1 MTGRPQGYM
10 ITNPSS
16 RYAPRVVSVTDRVVS
31 PTPTK
36 AAPVAQTAAKQV
48 VKPRLTTIPR

>member
-1 MTGRPQGYM
+1 MTGRPQGYV
-10 ITNPSS
+10 ITDPSS
-16 RYAPRVVSVTDRVVS
+16 SYAPRIVSVTERVVS

-36 AAPVAQTAAKQV
+36 AAPVEQTAAKQV